1 MVIKN
6 ERILTIGTVLL
17 SIGVLV
23 VSAIYSSI
31 VWGLLIICIIAGV
44 YFFLLYR

>member
-1 MVIKN
+1 MVVKN
-6 ERILTIGTVLL
+6 ERILTIGTILL

-23 VSAIYSSI
+23 VSALFSSI
-31 VWGLLIICIIAGV
+31 VWGLLVICIIAGV